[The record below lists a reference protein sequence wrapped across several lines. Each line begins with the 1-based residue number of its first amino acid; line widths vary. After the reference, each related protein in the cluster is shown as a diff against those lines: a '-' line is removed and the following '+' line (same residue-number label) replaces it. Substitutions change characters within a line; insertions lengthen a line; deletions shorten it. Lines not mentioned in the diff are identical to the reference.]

1 MFVWNGLRFC
11 FDLGFD
17 LGGLGGVFDLFVGL
31 IDAFSYWLLMVMV
44 VCGLVDCDCCCLLLD
59 FDLCYVFC
67 YFDCLM

>member
-1 MFVWNGLRFC
+1 M
-11 FDLGFD
+11 FDLI
-17 LGGLGGVFDLFVGL
+17 VGL